1 LDVPA
6 LLTETLEL
14 LRASLPANIRIERQL
29 VAAGAV
35 IADATQIHQIV
46 MNLCTNAAHAMA
58 PQGGTLTVTLA
69 KAVIDGEHELIAKGV
84 APGAYLRLEVADTG
98 QGMPAAL
105 QKRVFD
111 PYFTTKARGKGTGM
125 GLAVV
130 HGIVQQLGGH
140 IFLES
145 EVAAGSR
152 FDVYLPVVDA
162 DAGGEEGAGP
172 VRYQGRGVA
181 FFVDDEPPLVEI
193 GCRMMAHMGFE
204 PRGFHGGPAALK
216 AFEADPAAVDLVV
229 TDMTMP
235 EVTGDVL
242 AERMLALRPDLPVIL
257 CSGFSEYIDEVQA
270 AERGI
275 GVFLN
280 KPFSLQE
287 LAAAVKSLLPQPPPD
302 ADEV

>member
-140 IFLES
+140 IFL
-145 EVAAGSR
+145 
-152 FDVYLPVVDA
+152 
-162 DAGGEEGAGP
+162 
-172 VRYQGRGVA
+172 
-181 FFVDDEPPLVEI
+181 
-193 GCRMMAHMGFE
+193 
-204 PRGFHGGPAALK
+204 
-216 AFEADPAAVDLVV
+216 
-229 TDMTMP
+229 
-235 EVTGDVL
+235 
-242 AERMLALRPDLPVIL
+242 
-257 CSGFSEYIDEVQA
+257 
-270 AERGI
+270 
-275 GVFLN
+275 
-280 KPFSLQE
+280 
-287 LAAAVKSLLPQPPPD
+287 LPQPPPRRRRGLNTTARQLPHQPQHGHLLGFGLHVHRD
-302 ADEV
+302 GQSPPGRWVSSIRIKSW